1 MSSVPQA
8 VILSQNTR
16 ALQIELSE
24 MEDISIYPARNFEEF
39 NNAIV
44 SGRSFV
50 IGLVFPENFPTSTQ
64 GNQPAVLGAYFPH
77 WATKSEKSD
86 LMRLFEE
93 KITLAANQAVE
104 IRVRDDAIHPDKNT
118 RGVETMFILQ
128 TINAIMI
135 ISLVLVPQLIMSE
148 KEKHTLDVLL
158 ISPAN
163 YADIVIGKGL
173 TGFIYS
179 SLGAGI
185 VILIN
190 QNIIAH
196 WWVILIS
203 ALSGIVFAVLLGLL
217 IGLLFNN
224 IQQATFAMSIIVV
237 SAMAP
242 AFILTILTV
251 ELPAFL
257 QFLVNWSPS
266 GKLSHLILMS
276 LMKTVP
282 RFDFLPAAGLIW
294 GSNLVLFALCLWQ
307 VRKQSR

>member
-1 MSSVPQA
+1 
-8 VILSQNTR
+8 
-16 ALQIELSE
+16 LQI
-24 MEDISIYPARNFEEF
+24 
-39 NNAIV
+39 
-44 SGRSFV
+44 
-50 IGLVFPENFPTSTQ
+50 
-64 GNQPAVLGAYFPH
+64 
-77 WATKSEKSD
+77 
-86 LMRLFEE
+86 
-93 KITLAANQAVE
+93 
-104 IRVRDDAIHPDKNT
+104 
-118 RGVETMFILQ
+118 
-128 TINAIMI
+128 INAIMI

-185 VILIN
+185 VILMN

-282 RFDFLPAAGLIW
+282 RFDFLTAAGLIW

-307 VRKQSR
+307 VRKQSQ